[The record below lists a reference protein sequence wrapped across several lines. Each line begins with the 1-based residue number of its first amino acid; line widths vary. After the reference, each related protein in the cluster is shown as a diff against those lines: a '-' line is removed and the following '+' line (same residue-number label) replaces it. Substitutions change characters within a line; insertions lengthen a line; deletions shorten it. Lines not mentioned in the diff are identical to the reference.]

1 MTYLAI
7 SVQTVAWL
15 LFGSALLVAAVEWL
29 TR

>member
-7 SVQTVAWL
+7 SVATVAWL
-15 LFGSALLVAAVEWL
+15 LFASALLVAAVEWL